1 MSGQSR
7 KARSASPKGTA
18 SELVLSAVERTPKQR
33 ASKRRFHS
41 AEGRSA
47 ALSEVEWSERLNC
60 LLQYRERSK
69 QDEQKFFLQ
78 KPSKFTC
85 QVPKQLTSLKHKA
98 IHVAHEL
105 SPIRYS

>member
-47 ALSEVEWSERLNC
+47 ALSEVEWSERLNR
-60 LLQYRERSK
+60 LLQYRKKSK
-69 QDEQKFFLQ
+69 QNEQKFLLQ
-78 KPSKFTC
+78 KP
-85 QVPKQLTSLKHKA
+85 QQ
-98 IHVAHEL
+98 IHL
-105 SPIRYS
+105 SSPETAYLLET